1 MRWSRLLLLFLS
13 LLALAACTA
22 VPFTQRRQVMLVS
35 ETQEI
40 GLGLELYREILRHSV
55 LNHDVVANR
64 IVRTVGERIAR
75 AAHKPNYFW
84 EFVVIDDPDTVNAWT
99 LPGGKVGVYTGIFP
113 VAYDEAGLAIIIG
126 HEVAHALA
134 RHSGERLSQGLLVQL
149 GVIGLSVSLGRMDP
163 YTADLIRQAYGLGTT
178 LGVMLP
184 FGRAQEAEADH
195 IGLLLAAK
203 AGYDP
208 RAALAVWDRME
219 AEERKRPAPP
229 AFLSTHPAYENRRHN
244 LERWLPEALT
254 YYQGKAGEILEQL
267 PSLTSLEPVE
277 EIEKDFL
284 KEMQRIDRIAAAP
297 GGTEV
302 IVTALAEEFHITA
315 QEVRELARSFSL
327 KPGEVAVVL
336 ALSKETGASS
346 QRLVTEVEQTRSWPE
361 VARDYGV
368 SLATLT
374 RRLRTVER
382 TARKLVEGRGLT
394 LRTYRRGGKYKG

>member
-1 MRWSRLLLLFLS
+1 
-13 LLALAACTA
+13 
-22 VPFTQRRQVMLVS
+22 MLVS

-40 GLGLELYREILRHSV
+40 GLGLELYREILRQSV

-64 IVRTVGERIAR
+64 IVQKVGERIAQ
-75 AAHKPNYFW
+75 AAAKPDYFW

-134 RHSGERLSQGLLVQL
+134 RHPGERLSQGLLVQL
-149 GVIGLSVSLGRMDP
+149 GAIGLSVSLGRVDP
-163 YTADLIRQAYGLGTT
+163 YTADLIRQAYGLGTA

-184 FGRAQEAEADH
+184 FSRAQEAEADH

-208 RAALAVWDRME
+208 RTVLAVWDRME
-219 AEERKRPAPP
+219 TEERKHPAPL
-229 AFLSTHPAYENRRHN
+229 AFLSTHPAYEDRRRN
-244 LERWLPEALT
+244 IERWLPQALT
-254 YYQGKAGEILEQL
+254 YYQGQGGEPLERL

-277 EIEKDFL
+277 EIEKDLL

-297 GGTEV
+297 GGTEA
-302 IVTALAEEFHITA
+302 ILTALADEFHITA
-315 QEVRELARSFSL
+315 HEVRELAQSFSL

-336 ALSKETGASS
+336 ALSKETGASA
-346 QRLVTEVEQTRSWPE
+346 QRLVTEVKQTRSWPE
-361 VARDYGV
+361 VAKDYGA
-368 SLATLT
+368 SLATLM
-374 RRLRTVER
+374 RRLRIVER
-382 TARKLVEGRGLT
+382 TARKLVEDSR
-394 LRTYRRGGKYKG
+394 